1 MIYRF
6 LILTLTLLIL
16 MQSVLKASA
25 NNMVST
31 IFKDTSLNISEVSH
45 GNITIDLLL
54 FDSHSSEDLTFPKI
68 LSNYY
73 FTPNYIGSVFPVG
86 TKSKYQKATVEYEKG
101 NVASSQQKWTEAL
114 EYYEKAVKIYPGFI
128 FARVNIPLIHYQC
141 GDELEAIK
149 EMKYLVKKYPM
160 SPDIR
165 TALTAILWSIGQEGE
180 AKSHWVSAVG
190 MNDKYKSLDWIQKK
204 RCWPPKVMMALDDF
218 FNLNE

>member
-1 MIYRF
+1 MENMIYRF

-149 EMKYLVKKYPM
+149 EGVMAK
-160 SPDIR
+160 IHE
-165 TALTAILWSIGQEGE
+165 TLTPRMDATLGE
-180 AKSHWVSAVG
+180 EVLHFEVMPLGLLYTSF
-190 MNDKYKSLDWIQKK
+190 K
-204 RCWPPKVMMALDDF
+204 RK
-218 FNLNE
+218 